1 LLGIESFFSANINLA
16 LEGMAMF
23 NILITGST
31 GFIGSSFLEKLKSE
45 GYYVVGVS
53 RKDVDAKDWWKL
65 LNILNENNIDTI
77 FHFAA
82 TSIVA
87 EGHQAPYETILNNV
101 MSTAGILEA
110 ARRSLSVKRV
120 IVMGTDKEYGEVEN
134 ADENAPLAKNSGVYG
149 TSKLASSLIS
159 LAYRQEFGM
168 KVTVV
173 RSVNIYGPKDHNLT
187 RIIPKAVYSFV
198 KGVPFTVYTP
208 SGKRAYIYIDDV
220 IEAFKIVEKHDE
232 LDLINVCSKDVLTSE
247 EVVNKIVKVLSE
259 SELLGNYHVPEF
271 KIVKV
276 KSPYPEIVN
285 QSLVCDKL
293 KSLGWSQKISFD
305 EGIKRTVI
313 SLAKYFIGINA
324 Q

>member
-1 LLGIESFFSANINLA
+1 MRNVLV
-16 LEGMAMF
+16 
-23 NILITGST
+23 TGST

-53 RKDVDAKDWWKL
+53 RKDVDVKDWWKL
-65 LNILNENNIDTI
+65 LNILNENIIDTI

-87 EGHQAPYETILNNV
+87 EGHQAPYETIENNV
-101 MSTAGILEA
+101 MGTVGVLEA

-134 ADENAPLAKNSGVYG
+134 ADENAPLAKNSGIYG
-149 TSKLASSLIS
+149 TSKLASSLIA

-198 KGVPFTVYTP
+198 KGIPFTVYTP
-208 SGKRAYIYIDDV
+208 TGQRGYIFIDDV
-220 IEAFKIVEKHDE
+220 IEALKIIEKHDE
-232 LDLINVCSKDVLTSE
+232 LDVINICSKDVLTSDQLAKMIAE
-247 EVVNKIVKVLSE
+247 FMQARYGINPQIVYK
-259 SELLGNYHVPEF
+259 
-271 KIVKV
+271 
-276 KSPYPEIVN
+276 KSPYPEIVK
-285 QSLVCDKL
+285 QSLNCNKL
-293 KSLGWSQKISFD
+293 KSLGWEQKY
-305 EGIKRTVI
+305 GIKEGLEITVKE
-313 SLAKYFIGINA
+313 LYKYFSS
-324 Q
+324 

>member
-1 LLGIESFFSANINLA
+1 MLGIESFFSANINLA
-16 LEGMAMF
+16 LEGMVMF
-23 NILITGST
+23 NVLVTGST
-31 GFIGSSFLEKLKSE
+31 GFIGSSFLQQLKNE
-45 GYYVVGVS
+45 GYNVVGVS
-53 RKDVDAKDWWKL
+53 RKDVDVKDWWKL

-220 IEAFKIVEKHDE
+220 IEALKIVEKHDE
-232 LDLINVCSKDVLTSE
+232 LDVINICSKDVLTSDQLA
-247 EVVNKIVKVLSE
+247 KMIA
-259 SELLGNYHVPEF
+259 EF
-271 KIVKV
+271 MQTWYGINPQITYKN
-276 KSPYPEIVN
+276 SPYPEIAK
-285 QSLVCDKL
+285 QSLNCNKL
-293 KSLGWSQKISFD
+293 KSLGWEQKY
-305 EGIKRTVI
+305 GIKEGLEITVKE
-313 SLAKYFIGINA
+313 LFKYFYSL
-324 Q
+324 

>member
-1 LLGIESFFSANINLA
+1 MINV
-16 LEGMAMF
+16 
-23 NILITGST
+23 LITGSS
-31 GFIGSSFLEKLKSE
+31 GFIGSSLLEKLKSE
-45 GYYVVGVS
+45 GYYVIGVS
-53 RKDVDAKDWWKL
+53 RKDMDVKDWWRL

-82 TSIVA
+82 TSIVV
-87 EGHQAPYETILNNV
+87 EGHQAPYETIENNI
-101 MSTAGILEA
+101 MGTAGVLEA

-134 ADENAPLAKNSGVYG
+134 ADENAPLAKNSGIYG
-149 TSKLASSLIS
+149 TSKLASSLIA

-198 KGVPFTVYTP
+198 KGIPFTLYVP
-208 SGKRAYIYIDDV
+208 SGKRGYIYIDDFIDALLTITPHGEIDV
-220 IEAFKIVEKHDE
+220 
-232 LDLINVCSKDVLTSE
+232 INVCSSDVLTSE

-305 EGIKRTVI
+305 EGVKRTVI
-313 SLAKYFIGINA
+313 SLAKHFIGVNA

>member
-1 LLGIESFFSANINLA
+1 MKNVLV
-16 LEGMAMF
+16 
-23 NILITGST
+23 TGST

-53 RKDVDAKDWWKL
+53 RKDADVKDWWKL

-87 EGHQAPYETILNNV
+87 EGHQAPYETIENNV
-101 MSTAGILEA
+101 MGTAGVLEA

-134 ADENAPLAKNSGVYG
+134 ADENAPLAVHSGIYG
-149 TSKLASSLIS
+149 TSKLSASLLA
-159 LAYRQEFGM
+159 LAYRDEFGL
-168 KVTVV
+168 KTTVV
-173 RSVNIYGPKDHNLT
+173 RSVNIYGPQDHNLT

-198 KGVPFTVYTP
+198 KGIPFTLYVP
-208 SGKRAYIYIDDV
+208 SGKRGYIYIDDLV
-220 IEAFKIVEKHDE
+220 HALLTIAPHGEIDV
-232 LDLINVCSKDVLTSE
+232 INVCSSDVLTSE
-247 EVVNKIVKVLSE
+247 EVANKIVKVLSE

-293 KSLGWSQKISFD
+293 KSLGWSQKILFD

-313 SLAKYFIGINA
+313 PLAKYFIGVNA